1 MNRTENTSVL
11 GQKTK
16 PKIAVMARSS
26 RRRQLSVTVR
36 HNEHET
42 SLRRQGRT
50 DMVRILMALLV
61 GVFLVFSI
69 LSCAPVVGS
78 HAIGGAH
85 QPQFNVGYQ
94 VFDLKYREDEQEQ
107 TLTVAVWYP
116 TAAQPKSHNY
126 GGPTGGNVAVNAT
139 PRAEGGPYPL
149 LVFSHGYGGG
159 GLGAVFFTEAL
170 AARGWIVACPD
181 HHDKHSA
188 VRIRTGQEKDFDR
201 LGFLQYAKEIAAS
214 GPGDRVKYLYRLDEM
229 RLVLDRLLT
238 SDLFRKLIDR
248 DRVAVG
254 GHSFGGFTA
263 LGLSGTIEERHDP
276 RIKAVLLFST
286 GAGGYLFGKDEL
298 AAVRIPSM
306 LFMGEREEDQMR
318 GSETMSQ
325 LSVKIYRNVSSP
337 KYFLEVKGANHF
349 SFNNRF
355 ADNRWTGLL
364 SGTEEQFE
372 VIRRYSIAFLEKHVA
387 GRRDSDHV
395 LERSD
400 PLLTRY
406 VTQPVPDASKQ
417 SLDASHEI
425 MRHAVPDAPADAD
438 KPRH

>member
-1 MNRTENTSVL
+1 
-11 GQKTK
+11 
-16 PKIAVMARSS
+16 MARILRSH
-26 RRRQLSVTVR
+26 TVYP
-36 HNEHET
+36 
-42 SLRRQGRT
+42 
-50 DMVRILMALLV
+50 LMARFV
-61 GVFLVFSI
+61 GVFLVFGI
-69 LSCAPVVGS
+69 LSCASVEGLDARGKTP
-78 HAIGGAH
+78 
-85 QPQFNVGYQ
+85 QPQFNVGYRVLDFKHQ
-94 VFDLKYREDEQEQ
+94 KDGQEQ

-126 GGPTGGNVAVNAT
+126 GGPTSGNVAVDAA
-139 PRAEGGPYPL
+139 PHAQSGPYPL

-201 LGFLQYAKEIAAS
+201 LGLLRHAKEIAAS
-214 GPGDRVKYLYRLDEM
+214 GPGDRGKYLYRLDEM
-229 RLVLDRLLT
+229 RLVLDGMLT
-238 SDLFRKLIDR
+238 SDPFGKLIDR

-286 GAGGYLFGKDEL
+286 GAGGYLFREDEL

-306 LFMGEREEDQMR
+306 LFMGEREEDQLR
-318 GSETMSQ
+318 GSETMSG
-325 LSVKIYRNVSSP
+325 LSVKIYGNVSSP
-337 KYFLEVKGANHF
+337 KYFLEVKGASHF

-355 ADNRWTGLL
+355 ADNLGTRLL

-387 GRRDSDHV
+387 GRKDSGHV
-395 LERSD
+395 LERGD

-406 VTQPVPDASKQ
+406 VTEPVPDASKQ
-417 SLDASHEI
+417 DLEAPDERRRGAE
-425 MRHAVPDAPADAD
+425 PDAPADAD
-438 KPRH
+438 KPRR

>member
-1 MNRTENTSVL
+1 
-11 GQKTK
+11 
-16 PKIAVMARSS
+16 MARILRS
-26 RRRQLSVTVR
+26 QTVYP
-36 HNEHET
+36 
-42 SLRRQGRT
+42 
-50 DMVRILMALLV
+50 LMARLV
-61 GVFLVFSI
+61 GIFLVFGI
-69 LSCAPVVGS
+69 LSCASVEGS
-78 HAIGGAH
+78 DARGETP
-85 QPQFNVGYQ
+85 QPLFNVGYQ
-94 VFDLKYREDEQEQ
+94 VLDFKHQKDGQEQ

-126 GGPTGGNVAVNAT
+126 GGPASGNVAVDAA
-139 PRAEGGPYPL
+139 PHAQSGPYPL

-201 LGFLQYAKEIAAS
+201 LGLLRHAKEIAAS
-214 GPGDRVKYLYRLDEM
+214 GPGDRGKYLYRLDEM
-229 RLVLDRLLT
+229 RLVLDGMLT
-238 SDLFRKLIDR
+238 SDPFGKLIDR

-286 GAGGYLFGKDEL
+286 GAGGYLFREDEL

-306 LFMGEREEDQMR
+306 LFMGEREEDQLR
-318 GSETMSQ
+318 GSETMSG
-325 LSVKIYRNVSSP
+325 LSAKIYGNVSSP
-337 KYFLEVKGANHF
+337 KYFLEVKGASHF

-355 ADNRWTGLL
+355 ADNFRTRLL

-387 GRRDSDHV
+387 GRKDSGHV
-395 LERSD
+395 LERGD

-406 VTQPVPDASKQ
+406 VTEPVPDASKQ
-417 SLDASHEI
+417 DLEAPDERRRGAE
-425 MRHAVPDAPADAD
+425 PDAPADAD
-438 KPRH
+438 KPRR